1 MLRRAH
7 DVHVQMA
14 VIRSL
19 LDEIERIESATRETL
34 SEQMIEELARLGCR
48 VLELASAMTP
58 APAVSKVRLRA
69 EPEPETAPVSRSALR
84 R

>member
-1 MLRRAH
+1 
-7 DVHVQMA
+7 MA

-19 LDEIERIESATRETL
+19 LDEIERTEPATRETL
-34 SEQMIEELARLGCR
+34 AEQLIEELARLGCR

-58 APAVSKVRLRA
+58 APAVSKVRLRD
-69 EPEPETAPVSRSALR
+69 EPEPETAPVPRSALR